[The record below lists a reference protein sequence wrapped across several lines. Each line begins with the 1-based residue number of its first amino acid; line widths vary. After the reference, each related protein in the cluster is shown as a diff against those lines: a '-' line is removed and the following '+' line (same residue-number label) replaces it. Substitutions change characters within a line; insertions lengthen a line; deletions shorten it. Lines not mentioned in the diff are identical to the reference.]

1 MAGSDF
7 WELAIYI
14 YNKVYVFVVWTYI
27 LLFFMKNDKNR

>member
-7 WELAIYI
+7 WELAI

-27 LLFFMKNDKNR
+27 LLFFMKNDKN